1 MQISV
6 TDKEETTL
14 IKELSDGNILAFNA
28 LFKKYSSR
36 LYRFAYGYLK
46 SEYESEELV
55 QEVFT
60 IIWEKHSDLK
70 EALSF
75 KSYLFTISFN
85 IIRKYFR
92 KKAYRAGYLNSGL
105 FSESDMQTSENIIYD
120 SAYQYINQLIEKLP
134 RRRKEIFIK
143 SRFEGMKINEI
154 ADELH
159 ISHKTIENQLTETL
173 KYLRKNLKKEDII
186 LILFFSLF
194 IA

>member
-1 MQISV
+1 MQSSV
-6 TDKEETTL
+6 TDKEEVAFV
-14 IKELSDGNILAFNA
+14 KELSSGNILAFNT
-28 LFKKYSSR
+28 LFKRYSGR

-46 SEYESEELV
+46 SEEESEELV

-60 IIWEKHSDLK
+60 IIWEKRSELK

-85 IIRKYFR
+85 IIRKHFR
-92 KKAYRAGYLNSGL
+92 KQAYKAGYLNSGL
-105 FSESDMQTSENIIYD
+105 FSESDLHTSENIIYD
-120 SAYQYINQLIEKLP
+120 SAYQYINELIDKLP

-143 SRFEGMKINEI
+143 SRFEGMKIQEI
-154 ADELH
+154 ADELK

-186 LILFFSLF
+186 LILFFILF
-194 IA
+194 IS